1 MSYKIYLVRHGQTIL
16 NRYNRMQGWCDSP
29 LTPKGI
35 EDAHEAGRRLKRIKF
50 AYAFHSDTTRA
61 MRTCN
66 YILSENDNE
75 TPVPITLENFRE
87 QGYGYYEGSDSN
99 QAWLMIGASHNCRT
113 FKELISTYS
122 IEDARDFC
130 KEADPFHQAENNRE
144 FWERVGNGFEYL
156 DKIADDGCNIL
167 IVSHGTTIRSIVHH
181 FDPEVDITVSPE
193 NGSVTRLTVDGTRVS
208 VDYYSH
214 CLQTDEY

>member
-1 MSYKIYLVRHGQTIL
+1 
-16 NRYNRMQGWCDSP
+16 MQGWCDSP

-35 EDAHEAGRRLKRIKF
+35 EDAHEAGRRLKKIRF

-122 IEDARDFC
+122 ISAR
-130 KEADPFHQAENNRE
+130 KPIRSTRPKTIVNSGNASEA
-144 FWERVGNGFEYL
+144 VL
-156 DKIADDGCNIL
+156 NIL
-167 IVSHGTTIRSIVHH
+167 
-181 FDPEVDITVSPE
+181 
-193 NGSVTRLTVDGTRVS
+193 TRLQMTAATF
-208 VDYYSH
+208 
-214 CLQTDEY
+214 

>member
-29 LTPKGI
+29 LTQKGI
-35 EDAHEAGRRLKRIKF
+35 EDAHEAGRRLKKIKF

-66 YILSENDNE
+66 YILSENNNE

-122 IEDARDFC
+122 IEDARDAKKPIRSTRPKTIRNF
-130 KEADPFHQAENNRE
+130 
-144 FWERVGNGFEYL
+144 GNASEMVS
-156 DKIADDGCNIL
+156 NIL
-167 IVSHGTTIRSIVHH
+167 
-181 FDPEVDITVSPE
+181 
-193 NGSVTRLTVDGTRVS
+193 TRLQMTAATF
-208 VDYYSH
+208 
-214 CLQTDEY
+214 